1 MVRKLYKSHAQ
12 PLARVVHGLPV
23 SWGSNNTATQRT
35 FTIKLAVWSSCSGFL
50 AISATETSPVEI
62 LDSMT
67 LQRLQSLE
75 FPREIPGHP
84 MALIFSPD
92 GRMLTCAGFCK
103 LDRETFVVSWD
114 LQTGG
119 IVSGIKRRAPA
130 ESMLA
135 SHIAYSMDGRMV
147 GVLFRHHSIDLISVY
162 DVVSGAY
169 MHDIDHGVLSGP
181 HSTSRPRLH
190 NIWTHGE
197 SLRLV
202 SVEQRTLII
211 WEVGLAPG
219 ATLAAVETLPDMDDA
234 IPADTQHRGREGEM
248 NIQFHPAP
256 HRLTVIHP
264 TMLGYGVLVLDA
276 RVPKTLLRHRS
287 SSLHPTPTFSSDG
300 RFFAC
305 STTGSEI
312 HLWMKSSTTYAPY
325 ETFPCF
331 IGRSTPLLSPNG
343 ESIIAF
349 NGPIIQ
355 LWQTK
360 KSIPTLPSSH
370 TQAQQVENFVLDF
383 LPNRPCA
390 AFARQKD
397 TTVIVLDLESGLP
410 WLTINTDEVYGLR
423 AVGSTVAV
431 VNHKQVSPWE
441 LPEWDSP
448 PHARR
453 AILGSTQPVFHGRI
467 SDPEVIAASVSLDF
481 RYVAIITGKWGEAL
495 NLRIY
500 QPLTSKVVRVYE
512 TGGTTLWFKPG
523 GHDIWVGSGSEAR
536 LWAISE
542 DGKALEGCTGHVE
555 DLEESPWRSPL
566 GYKVTNDGWILGPN
580 GKRLLMLPPSWR
592 SETVQ
597 RMWNGRFL
605 ALLHG
610 TLPEPIILELG
621 P

>member
-12 PLARVVHGLPV
+12 PLTRVVHGLPA
-23 SWGSNNTATQRT
+23 SWGSNNTATQRP
-35 FTIKLAVWSSCSGFL
+35 FAIKLAVWSPCSGFL

-62 LDSMT
+62 LDSIT

-75 FPREIPGHP
+75 FLREIPGHP
-84 MALIFSPD
+84 MALVFSPD
-92 GRMLTCAGFCK
+92 GRILTCAGFYE
-103 LDRETFVVSWD
+103 LGQETFVVSWD

-119 IVSGIKRRAPA
+119 MVSGIKRRAPA

-147 GVLFRHHSIDLISVY
+147 GILFRHHSIDLISVY

-169 MHDIDHGVLSGP
+169 MHDIDHGVVYDP

-197 SLRLV
+197 SFRFV
-202 SVEQRTLII
+202 SVEQRTLLI

-219 ATLAAVETLPDMDDA
+219 ATPTVVETLPDMDDA
-234 IPADTQHRGREGEM
+234 IPADLQHRGREAEM
-248 NIQFHPAP
+248 SIQFHPAP

-264 TMLGYGVLVLDA
+264 TVLGYGVLVLDA

-305 STTGSEI
+305 STTGSEV
-312 HLWMKSSTTYAPY
+312 HLWVKSSTAYAPY
-325 ETFPCF
+325 ETFPCL

-360 KSIPTLPSSH
+360 RTLHTLPSSH
-370 TQAQQVENFVLDF
+370 TPAQQVENFVLDF
-383 LPNRPCA
+383 LPSRPCA

-397 TTVIVLDLESGLP
+397 TVVTVLDLESGLP

-423 AVGSTVAV
+423 AIGSTVVA
-431 VNHKQVSPWE
+431 VNHKQASPWH

-448 PHARR
+448 PCERR
-453 AILGSTQPVFHGRI
+453 AILGDTRRANDNSAI
-467 SDPEVIAASVSLDF
+467 NPEVFAASVSFDY
-481 RYVAIITGKWGEAL
+481 RYVAFIGGRGGEAL
-495 NLRIY
+495 KLY
-500 QPLTSKVVRVYE
+500 LSGSKGNRVYP

-523 GHDIWVGSGSEAR
+523 GHDFWVGTGNKAR
-536 LWAISE
+536 LWTVSE
-542 DGKALEGCTGHVE
+542 NGMALEGCAGDVE
-555 DLEESPWRSPL
+555 DLEGTPWRSPL

-592 SETVQ
+592 SGAVQ